1 MLWYRMLR
9 DALIIIIVITIIL
22 VIGYFMFAK
31 PVYEEYERLGYKSG
45 ETAIIDPMT
54 GNIIPKN
61 EIDTYNN
68 DRVELITD
76 YGEIVH
82 LGEIKL
88 ILENM
93 KNSIGGSGQIK
104 DKKTLKEKC
113 DILFTKY
120 LSVEYEIKD
129 NQLIID
135 GVWCSGDIDLESKV
149 NNLVRKHLEEQNNK

>member
-9 DALIIIIVITIIL
+9 DTLIIIIVITIIL
-22 VIGYFMFAK
+22 VIGYFLFAK

-54 GNIIPKN
+54 GNIIQKN
-61 EIDTYNN
+61 EIETYNN

-88 ILENM
+88 ILE
-93 KNSIGGSGQIK
+93 K
-104 DKKTLKEKC
+104 
-113 DILFTKY
+113 
-120 LSVEYEIKD
+120 
-129 NQLIID
+129 
-135 GVWCSGDIDLESKV
+135 
-149 NNLVRKHLEEQNNK
+149 